1 MTKRVVVFAPHPDD
15 ETFGCGGLIAKK
27 IRDGY
32 EVIIVEM
39 TDGRNLFKS
48 ILNVET
54 NPSPEDV
61 KKIRKE
67 EVLKATQI
75 LGVPKKNIVFLDF
88 KDGTLKEY
96 EDEAVEKVA
105 EILRRYSPVE
115 VYFPYMHDCHLD
127 HQATNRIVRKTLHKL
142 GMTPIKYQFSI
153 LHKHAI
159 VGPLIDRIL
168 NLFRK
173 NMIRLNVSDVICTKE
188 KAIKEFKSEISI
200 VSINQKKPLE
210 KKVNRYLKNN
220 ETFYIMTE

>member
-1 MTKRVVVFAPHPDD
+1 MTKRIVIFAPHPDD
-15 ETFGCGGLIAKK
+15 ETFGCGGAIAKK

-61 KKIRKE
+61 KRIRRE
-67 EVLKATQI
+67 EVLKATEK

-88 KDGTLKEY
+88 KDGTLKEH
-96 EDEAVEKVA
+96 EEEAEEKVA
-105 EILRRYSPVE
+105 EILRKYSPVE
-115 VYFPYMHDCHLD
+115 VYFPYKNDCHPD
-127 HQATNRIVRKTLHKL
+127 HQATNRIIRKTLQGL
-142 GMTPIKYQFSI
+142 GMDPIKYQFSI
-153 LHKHAI
+153 LHKRAI
-159 VGPLIDRIL
+159 IGPLIDRIL

-173 NMIRLNVSDVICTKE
+173 NMIRLDISDVLCTKE
-188 KAIKEFKSEISI
+188 EAIKEFKSEISI

-210 KKVNRYLKNN
+210 QKVNRYLKNN
-220 ETFYIMTE
+220 ETFYVMME